1 MNCRIEQL
9 QPQSHS
15 KELVYRNERLDQGE
29 NRPLDIAPLK
39 IGTPRT
45 SISGRNLT
53 RARFMAAA
61 DPSARLLYFGGGHNN
76 HAATRLQTWAGRHRS
91 GKPHPSRHRRVCTTV
106 VHSWQKS
113 KESVCNRSVIMYW
126 RLAPSIPGS
135 AYQWK
140 IIQVDEDSHPPPLV
154 TPKKTHSVI

>member
-29 NRPLDIAPLK
+29 NCPLDIAPLK

-76 HAATRLQTWAGRHRS
+76 HAATRLQAWAGRHRS
-91 GKPHPSRHRRVCTTV
+91 GKPHPSRHRRVCILA
-106 VHSWQKS
+106 QP
-113 KESVCNRSVIMYW
+113 MYQFIFFF
-126 RLAPSIPGS
+126 LDKLFTFKTS
-135 AYQWK
+135 Y
-140 IIQVDEDSHPPPLV
+140 LV
-154 TPKKTHSVI
+154 LTQ